1 MLAQT
6 HSPAGVVENLLR
18 TLIDSLFP
26 PHRVHQSRGRA
37 VARKPLRRS
46 ARTASTALGL
56 HGAREALEFKR
67 AVARAESELERL
79 VQSRSAEKV
88 LETLERMLQEQR
100 QGVSAVVV
108 PPIVAAVADDD
119 EDVAV
124 MLDANEF
131 AVRAG
136 TSDQTV
142 RNWERAGKLFSVLGP
157 MRSRGR
163 LYPVFQLWPSVRDS
177 PLERILD
184 ELGDLDGVS
193 KYQFFTTPV
202 EHLAGMS
209 PLDVL
214 RRNVLA
220 GGTHE
225 RALRLLGLDASE
237 RTAAVLR
244 AAKAARSSRY

>member
-26 PHRVHQSRGRA
+26 PPRVHQSRGRA

-56 HGAREALEFKR
+56 HGSRDEMEFKR
-67 AVARAESELERL
+67 AVARAELELERL

-108 PPIVAAVADDD
+108 PPAVAAVADD

-124 MLDANEF
+124 MLDANDF
-131 AVRAG
+131 AARADI
-136 TSDQTV
+136 SDQTV

-177 PLERILD
+177 PLERILE

-225 RALRLLGLDASE
+225 RALRLLGLDAPE

>member
-26 PHRVHQSRGRA
+26 PPRVHQSRGRA

-46 ARTASTALGL
+46 ARTASTALGI
-56 HGAREALEFKR
+56 HGARDALEFKR
-67 AVARAESELERL
+67 AVARAELELERL

-108 PPIVAAVADDD
+108 PLAAVADDD

-177 PLERILD
+177 PLERILE

-220 GGTHE
+220 GGTHD